1 MNLEIGSNKKNMKKK
16 HIIILLLSLTT
27 TLFSQS
33 VELFGELKPGNIILG
48 KGEEIKNIR
57 LDDEEISNDNGYFVF
72 GFDRDAKGKHYL
84 IVQLIDKTFIK
95 KIILPE
101 RKYKIQ
107 RINRMK
113 KKYVTEPKEEKE
125 RIEKE
130 REIGKQARAK
140 IGEETKA
147 LYSSGFIR
155 PINGGRISS
164 VFGSQRILNGEPK
177 NAHNG
182 IDIAVPRGTKVQA
195 MTDGVVRLSANN
207 FYYAGNYILL
217 DHGQGLNS
225 FYLHLKKSFVKEGE
239 QVKKGEVIGEVGTTG
254 RSTGPHLHWG
264 VQWFSKRID
273 PFSLLKIKEIFD

>member
-1 MNLEIGSNKKNMKKK
+1 MKKRF
-16 HIIILLLSLTT
+16 ILLL
-27 TLFSQS
+27 LFYFITISFPQS
-33 VELFGELKPGNIILG
+33 VELFGDIKPGNIIFG

-57 LDDEEISNDNGYFVF
+57 LDDKEISSDENGNFVF

-113 KKYVTEPKEEKE
+113 KKYVTEPKEEIE
-125 RIEKE
+125 RINKE

-155 PINGGRISS
+155 PIKGGRISS
-164 VFGSQRILNGEPK
+164 VFGSQRILNGKPK

-182 IDIAVPRGTKVQA
+182 IDIAVPRGTSVHA
-195 MTDGVVRLSANN
+195 MTDGVVRLSADK

-217 DHGQGLNS
+217 DHGQGLS
-225 FYLHLKKSFVKEGE
+225 SVYLHLKKSFVKEG
-239 QVKKGEVIGEVGTTG
+239 QQIAKGDVIGEVGTTG

-264 VQWFSKRID
+264 VQWFDRRVD
-273 PFSLLKIKEIFD
+273 PFSLLKVKDIFN